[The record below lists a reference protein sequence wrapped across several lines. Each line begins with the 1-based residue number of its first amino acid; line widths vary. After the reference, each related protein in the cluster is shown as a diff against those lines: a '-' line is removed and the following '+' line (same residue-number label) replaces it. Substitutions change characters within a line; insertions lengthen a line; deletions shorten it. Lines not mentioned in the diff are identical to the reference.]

1 VAHCPDGGDAI
12 HHRLLTQLP
21 RDVQDRLAAHVRTV
35 SLRAGERLFSAHD
48 PARAVFFPESG
59 LVSLVSTVASGEA
72 MDVGLVGSH
81 GVAGAPIVSDGV
93 DSLPYEGL
101 VRVCGTAL
109 RIDAEPLRAEARSDS
124 DLAQAVA
131 RHARLAIAECV
142 TSAACIAFHP
152 AHRRCARWLLQA
164 SDLLGSAELA
174 LTHDQLAHMMGVRRE
189 SVTVALGSLDARGLI
204 EHGRAHIVIRD
215 RERLESAACDC
226 YDVLRVERRRLLGD

>member
-1 VAHCPDGGDAI
+1 
-12 HHRLLTQLP
+12 LLTQLP
-21 RDVQDRLAAHVRTV
+21 RAVQDRLAAHVRTV
-35 SLRAGERLFSAHD
+35 SLRAGELLFSAHG

-72 MDVGLVGSH
+72 MDVGLVGRD
-81 GVAGAPIVSDGV
+81 GVVGAPIAADGI

-101 VRVCGTAL
+101 VRVCGVAC
-109 RIDAEPLRAEARSDS
+109 RIEAEPLRAQAALDANLARA
-124 DLAQAVA
+124 LG
-131 RHARLAIAECV
+131 RHARVAIAECV
-142 TSAACIAFHP
+142 TSAACIAFHS

-164 SDLLGSAELA
+164 GDLLGSVDLQ

-215 RERLESAACDC
+215 REGLESAACDC
-226 YDVLRVERRRLLGD
+226 YGALRAERRRLLGE

>member
-1 VAHCPDGGDAI
+1 
-12 HHRLLTQLP
+12 LLTQLP
-21 RDVQDRLAAHVRTV
+21 RAVQDRLAAHVRTV
-35 SLRAGERLFSAHD
+35 SLRAGELLFSAHG

-72 MDVGLVGSH
+72 MDVGLVGRD
-81 GVAGAPIVSDGV
+81 GVVGAPIAADGI

-101 VRVCGTAL
+101 VRVCGVAC
-109 RIDAEPLRAEARSDS
+109 RIEAEPLRAQAALDANLARA
-124 DLAQAVA
+124 LG
-131 RHARLAIAECV
+131 RHARVAIAECV
-142 TSAACIAFHP
+142 TSAACIAFHS

-164 SDLLGSAELA
+164 GDLLGSVDVQ

-215 RERLESAACDC
+215 REGLESAACDC
-226 YDVLRVERRRLLGD
+226 YGALRAERRRLLGE